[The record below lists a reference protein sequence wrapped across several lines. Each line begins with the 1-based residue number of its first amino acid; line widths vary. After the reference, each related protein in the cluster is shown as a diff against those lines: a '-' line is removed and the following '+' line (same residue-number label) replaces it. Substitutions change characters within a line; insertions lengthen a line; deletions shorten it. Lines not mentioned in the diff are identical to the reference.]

1 MRTQHFVVFDSTRSQ
16 PDCARSFVTLTR
28 QVLKN
33 GILEK
38 WEIVQSGSGA
48 TFREADFTGLG
59 PEGYFRV
66 ADHTPK
72 TSFFDSEGQSFLNR
86 DALLEYLDKIE
97 RRISSAGKRLQNFE
111 KADAH
116 PGRHRMT

>member
-28 QVLKN
+28 LVLKN

-48 TFREADFTGLG
+48 TFREAVPAQPVVATPSDINLFSKGGVYDARETGKAFRKPADRHVVPL
-59 PEGYFRV
+59 EGGTVV
-66 ADHTPK
+66 A
-72 TSFFDSEGQSFLNR
+72 
-86 DALLEYLDKIE
+86 
-97 RRISSAGKRLQNFE
+97 
-111 KADAH
+111 
-116 PGRHRMT
+116 